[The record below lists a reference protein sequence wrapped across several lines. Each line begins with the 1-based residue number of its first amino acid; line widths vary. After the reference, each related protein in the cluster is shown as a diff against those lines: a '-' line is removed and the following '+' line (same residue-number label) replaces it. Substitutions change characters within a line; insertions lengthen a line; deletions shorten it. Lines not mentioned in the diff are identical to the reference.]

1 MTQSSLDIAKP
12 RELHIQIEKKN
23 GIIRFASGSGFA
35 VLHVDPH
42 GVKNMK
48 LSTNLRNVL
57 YAEMLPDNVVKIAT
71 LARRRKALALVF
83 IEGRLRDPE
92 TLQTAEAWIS
102 GLMAAAYG
110 GVTPRRRLKVLI
122 NPAGGKGHGLQVFE
136 KQVKPVLTAAHCEV
150 DAIVTERAKHA
161 IELAESFPLDYDAL
175 LTVSGDGLIFE
186 VMNGF
191 RKRSDAAEAFAL
203 PICPIPAGS
212 GNALSIN
219 LFGVKEGF
227 DVALAALN
235 AIKGKKMSYDL
246 CSFTQG
252 GETSVSF
259 LSQAIGLMADLD
271 LGTENIRW
279 MGDTRFI
286 AGYLKG
292 VANNKPCAMTLSMKV
307 VHRDK
312 IGMAQT
318 LRESQP
324 SSALGGNMNSAAPT
338 TEELRVDIAPRFVN
352 EDTNGP
358 GWFTFEKPILYVYAG
373 TMPYV
378 GRDLMAFPVSLP
390 LDGLVDISVQE
401 LVSRPL
407 MLKMISG
414 AEKGDQFWLPSQHYF
429 KAEAYRLRPHDESGN
444 LSIDG
449 ERFPY
454 KEFHVETLKGLGTT
468 LSMTGMWHS
477 GDFGKGELPV
487 KAEATS

>member
-1 MTQSSLDIAKP
+1 MAQSAIDAAKP
-12 RELHIQIEKKN
+12 RELHIQIEKKT
-23 GIIRFASGSGFA
+23 GIIQFASGSGFA
-35 VLHVDPH
+35 VLHVDQH

-48 LSTNLRNVL
+48 LSTDLRNVL
-57 YAEMLPDNVVKIAT
+57 YAEVLPDNIIKIAT
-71 LARRRKALALVF
+71 LARRRHALALVF
-83 IEGRLRDPE
+83 IEGQLRDPE
-92 TLQTAEAWIS
+92 TLQTAEEWTS
-102 GLMAAAYG
+102 NLMAAAYG

-122 NPAGGKGHGLQVFE
+122 NPAGGKGHGLQIFE

-150 DAIVTERAKHA
+150 DAVITERAGHA
-161 IELAESFPLDYDAL
+161 VELAESFPLGYDAL

-191 RKRSDAAEAFAL
+191 RKRSDAAQAFAL

-235 AIKGKKMSYDL
+235 AIKGKIMSYDM

-252 GETSVSF
+252 GETSISF

-312 IGMAQT
+312 VEMTRA
-318 LRESQP
+318 LRESQSP
-324 SSALGGNMNSAAPT
+324 SALGGNTSSTTDPT
-338 TEELRVDIAPRFVN
+338 PEELQADIAPRFAN
-352 EDTNGP
+352 EDINEP

-378 GRDLMAFPVSLP
+378 GRDMMAFPVSLP
-390 LDGLVDISVQE
+390 LDGLIDISVQE
-401 LVSRPL
+401 LH
-407 MLKMISG
+407 
-414 AEKGDQFWLPSQHYF
+414 HYF
-429 KAEAYRLRPHDESGN
+429 KAEAYRLRPHGELGN

-454 KEFHVETLKGLGTT
+454 KEFHVEVLKGLGTT
-468 LSMTGMWHS
+468 LSMIGTWHS
-477 GDFGKGELPV
+477 GDFGKGELPA
-487 KAEATS
+487 KAKTAS